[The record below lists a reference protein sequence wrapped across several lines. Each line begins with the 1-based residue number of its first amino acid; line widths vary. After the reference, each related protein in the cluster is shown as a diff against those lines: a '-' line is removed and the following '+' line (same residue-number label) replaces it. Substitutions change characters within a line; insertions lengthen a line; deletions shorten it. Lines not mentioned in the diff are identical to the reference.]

1 MRLQFK
7 VACNDIQVKPHGST
21 TTGLHGSTTTGFAQ
35 LCNEIHNSS
44 TRLLCVPYV
53 DNTDLRPMA
62 LQNRLLKN

>member
-21 TTGLHGSTTTGFAQ
+21 TTGFAQ
-35 LCNEIHNSS
+35 LCREIHNSS

-53 DNTDLRPMA
+53 DSTDLRPIA
-62 LQNRLLKN
+62 VQNRLLKN